1 MCTTLS
7 RDFLIMAMRK
17 APKAPICIVIQ
28 NRQRTVA
35 IHTAMVKRRVQQ
47 MMRYLGCVDKE
58 LSVIFAS
65 DRLMQELN
73 RVYRHQDRPTNVLA
87 FPQLPMPHSRQAS
100 AVLGDIVVS
109 LPTAAREACTLQQPL
124 EERVTYLLLHGLLH
138 LLGYDHERSKAE
150 CRRMEALEEEVLQH
164 FQS

>member
-1 MCTTLS
+1 
-7 RDFLIMAMRK
+7 
-17 APKAPICIVIQ
+17 
-28 NRQRTVA
+28 
-35 IHTAMVKRRVQQ
+35 
-47 MMRYLGCVDKE
+47 MRYLGCADKE

-87 FPQLPMPHSRQAS
+87 FPQLPMPYSSPAS

-138 LLGYDHERSKAE
+138 LLGYNHDRSAAE
-150 CRRMEALEEEVLQH
+150 CRRMEALEEEVLQYL
-164 FQS
+164 QS

>member
-1 MCTTLS
+1 
-7 RDFLIMAMRK
+7 MAMRK
-17 APKAPICIVIQ
+17 APQAPIRIAIQ

-35 IHTAMVKRRVQQ
+35 IRTAMVKRRVQQ
-47 MMRYLGCVDKE
+47 MMRYLGCADKE
-58 LSVIFAS
+58 LSVLFAS

-73 RVYRHQDRPTNVLA
+73 RVYRQQDRPTNVLA
-87 FPQLPMPHSRQAS
+87 FPQCPMPSSRPAA

-109 LPTAAREACTLQQPL
+109 LPTAAREAGTLQQPL

-138 LLGYDHERSKAE
+138 LLGYDHERSAAA

-164 FQS
+164 LRS